1 MKPIR
6 LMSGFLT
13 VGSWTL
19 MSRVLGFVRDAL
31 IAAYLGAGPAAEAFV
46 VAFSLPNM
54 FRRFFAEGTLN
65 VAFVPLFSKKLGD
78 TEQARKFAE
87 ETLAVLASI
96 LIALTLASMLVMPL
110 LVTAMASGFIGDT
123 RFDLAVHYGRITF
136 PYVLFICLG
145 ALFSGVLNA
154 TGRFTAAAAAPV
166 MLNVILSAA
175 MLGAHFM
182 GTDVAQALVWA
193 VPFAGAAQLAI
204 VWRAARKAGFSLKPR
219 LPKLTPEMKSLFLLA
234 APAAL
239 AGGVV
244 QINLLVGRNVASLSE
259 QGGALQYLNLADRL
273 YQLPLGVVAIAI
285 GVVLLPD
292 LSRRLQAGDTS
303 GAREAYNRAF
313 EFALLLTVPAAVA
326 LMVIPGPLIS
336 VLFQRGAF
344 TQDDAQATAYAVAIY
359 GLGLPAFVMQ
369 KVLQPLYF
377 AREDTKTPFRFALY
391 SMLVNALVAIGL
403 SFIIGYLAAAVATS
417 VAAWGMVF
425 FLWRGKRGMGDDVS
439 ADERLKHR
447 TPRIILASVGMGLLL
462 FLAHKALGPVFDL
475 SRLLAT
481 VLLIAVGILGY
492 FGIGQLIGAINLR
505 DLKAAVKRG

>member
-6 LMSGFLT
+6 LMRGFLT
-13 VGSWTL
+13 VGGWTL
-19 MSRVLGFVRDAL
+19 MSRILGFVRDAL

-65 VAFVPLFSKKLGD
+65 VAFVPLFSKKLD
-78 TEQARKFAE
+78 QPDEARQFAE
-87 ETLAVLASI
+87 DTLSVLASI
-96 LIALTLASMLVMPL
+96 LIVLTVVSMIFMPALVS
-110 LVTAMASGFIGDT
+110 AMAAGFIGDT

-166 MLNVILSAA
+166 MLNIILSISMVTAH
-175 MLGAHFM
+175 MLGR
-182 GTDVAQALVWA
+182 DVAAALIWA
-193 VPFAGAAQLAI
+193 VPIAGAAQLAI
-204 VWRAARKAGFSLKPR
+204 VWIAARKAGFPLMPR
-219 LPKLTPEMKSLFLLA
+219 LPKMTPELKALLVLA

-244 QINLLVGRNVASLSE
+244 QVNLLVGRQVASFAE
-259 QGGALQYLNLADRL
+259 QGALQYLNLADRL

-292 LSRRLQAGDTS
+292 LSRRLQAGDGA
-303 GAREAYNRAF
+303 GARDAYNRAF
-313 EFALLLTVPAAVA
+313 EFALLLTVPSAVA
-326 LMVIPGPLIS
+326 LIVIPEPLINI
-336 VLFQRGAF
+336 LFQRGAF
-344 TQDDAQATAYAVAIY
+344 TPEDAKATALAVAIY

-377 AREDTKTPFRFALY
+377 AREDTKTPFRFAVY
-391 SMLVNALVAIGL
+391 SMVVNASVAIGL
-403 SFIIGYLAAAVATS
+403 SFVIGYLAAAVATS

-425 FLWRGKRGMGDDVS
+425 FLWRGKDAMGTDVQTD
-439 ADERLKHR
+439 ARLKHR
-447 TPRIILASVGMGLLL
+447 APRILASALIMGVLLL
-462 FLAHKALGPVFDL
+462 GAHSVLEPVFEV

-481 VLLIAVGILGY
+481 ILLIATGIVGY
-492 FGIGQLIGAINLR
+492 FGVGQAIGAVNLR
-505 DLKAAVKRG
+505 DLKASVKRG